1 MDKFYQLS
9 KEETRKKV
17 NGQQEPLTDQQVREH
32 QEKYGKNELVEGK
45 KKSTFQIFLEQY
57 KDFLVIILIAAAIVS
72 GCRECDRY
80 FSRNHD
86 ECDSRNCA
94 DGQGRTVI
102 KQFKEI
108 IRSDSEGT
116 S

>member
-1 MDKFYQLS
+1 M
-9 KEETRKKV
+9 
-17 NGQQEPLTDQQVREH
+17 EH

-72 GCRECDRY
+72 GFLGDAE
-80 FSRNHD
+80 SAIVILVGNHD

-94 DGQGRTVI
+94 DGQGERH
-102 KQFKEI
+102 
-108 IRSDSEGT
+108 
-116 S
+116 